1 MYLGPEGPAPSFS
14 HPEPVPNLA
23 CALPNHLPTTLI
35 FLTRLPSLGLVMED
49 ISEYTSDTSS
59 LTEAPPSVMDIE
71 EDLVSSPNSEIS
83 PMSGRFGRFG
93 MSSSFVYDGCGDGVG
108 HDESW
113 NGSSVSPGT
122 RRQRNVSPRTYFSDL
137 EKLPV
142 EASDFIIDSLCEPL
156 ALTDPQLLEKVAV
169 YLADSDLYCLCLAG
183 KELCVK
189 LMPENSGIWK
199 TRFLS
204 LYDFPTIQGHYDF
217 CSGYQL
223 RRFVLRNFADCG
235 NGGQKAEIGMEVLR
249 DMVLGRSCP
258 RHRPHVHLTKPTSP
272 RLC

>member
-1 MYLGPEGPAPSFS
+1 
-14 HPEPVPNLA
+14 
-23 CALPNHLPTTLI
+23 
-35 FLTRLPSLGLVMED
+35 MED

-59 LTEAPPSVMDIE
+59 LTDAPLSVMDID
-71 EDLVSSPNSEIS
+71 EDLMSSPNSEIS
-83 PMSGRFGRFG
+83 PMRGRFGRFG
-93 MSSSFVYDGCGDGVG
+93 MSSSFVYDGNGDGSE
-108 HDESW
+108 HEESW
-113 NGSSVSPGT
+113 NGSTVSPKT
-122 RRQRNVSPRTYFSDL
+122 CRQGNASSRTYFSDL
-137 EKLPV
+137 EKMPV
-142 EASDFIIDSLCEPL
+142 EASDFTIDSLCGPL

-235 NGGQKAEIGMEVLR
+235 SGGQKAEIGMEVLR

-258 RHRPHVHLTKPTSP
+258 RHRPHAHLTKPTPP